1 MAWIRTIAEDKATD
15 NLKTCYKKYG
25 DPFEGVPN
33 ILKSLSLKPES
44 LRRHYDLFKH
54 LTTGKSGLSRMQREM
69 IGVVVAKATNC
80 DYCLRHHKKSLYQ
93 LTKNPFLI
101 GAIENDFHE
110 ADVPE
115 KDIAMLDYVE
125 KLAASSSSIEKKDV
139 DALRIAGFKDVDIL
153 DIVQVAAYYSYAGC
167 LANGLGVELERHMAD
182 D

>member
-1 MAWIRTIAEDKATD
+1 MTWIKTIDEDKATD
-15 NLKTCYKKYG
+15 YLKTYYKKYG

-33 ILKSLSLKPES
+33 ILKALSLKPES

-69 IGVVVAKATNC
+69 IGVVVAKANGC

-115 KDIAMLDYVE
+115 KDIAMLEYVE
-125 KLAASSSSIEKKDV
+125 KLASRSSSIEKKDV
-139 DALRIAGFKDVDIL
+139 AALRSAGFKDIDIL
-153 DIVQVAAYYSYAGC
+153 DIAQVAAYYSYADR
-167 LANGLGVELERHMAD
+167 LANGLGVELEPHMKEE
-182 D
+182 